1 MEMTVGIAGL
11 GAIGKR
17 VAVALDAGIEGLQL
31 VAVSARDT
39 AKAEQTVAEF
49 SNPVPVL
56 PVGDLAK
63 HADVVV
69 ECLPPAQFDDVAV
82 PVIEAGRVLMP
93 LSVSALLERGD
104 LIERAAETGARI
116 LVPSGAILGLDAI
129 KAMAEGTLTSVTH
142 VTRKPPGS
150 LAGAPYLEQ
159 NNISIE
165 GLSEPLL
172 IFRGSVLEGARHFP
186 KNVNVSVAVSLAGM
200 GPEKTMLEVWVDPTL
215 ERNTHKVVA
224 ESDIAR
230 ISVEIEGIPA
240 PDNPRTGLI
249 TPYSVIATL
258 RGLVSPLR
266 VGT

>member
-1 MEMTVGIAGL
+1 MSKTVGIAGL
-11 GAIGKR
+11 GAIGRR
-17 VAVALDAGIEGLQL
+17 VAEALDARIDGLTL
-31 VAVSARDT
+31 VAVSARDA
-39 AKAEQTVAEF
+39 AKAEKTVSAF
-49 SNPVPVL
+49 STPVAIVP
-56 PVGDLAK
+56 PGELAAM
-63 HADVVV
+63 ADVIV
-69 ECLPPAQFDDVAV
+69 ECLPPDRFDDVAV
-82 PVIEAGRVLMP
+82 PAVEAGRIFMP
-93 LSVSALLERGD
+93 LSISALLERSALVD
-104 LIERAAETGARI
+104 RATQTGARI
-116 LVPSGAILGLDAI
+116 IVPSGAILGLDAI
-129 KAMAEGTLTSVTH
+129 KAMAEGTLTSVIH

-172 IFRGSVLEGARHFP
+172 IFKGSVLEGAKHFP
-186 KNVNVSVAVSLAGM
+186 KNVNVSVAVSLAGL
-200 GPEKTMLEVWVDPTL
+200 GPEKTMLEVWADPSL

-230 ISVEIEGIPA
+230 ISMEIEGMPA

-258 RGLVSPLR
+258 RGLVSTLR